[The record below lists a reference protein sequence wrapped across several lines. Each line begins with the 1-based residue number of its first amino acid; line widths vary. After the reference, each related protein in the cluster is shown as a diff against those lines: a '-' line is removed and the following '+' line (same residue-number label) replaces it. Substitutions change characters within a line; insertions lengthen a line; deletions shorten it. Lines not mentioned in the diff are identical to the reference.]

1 MLLPKSW
8 NFPSFSGSYLTQ
20 KVNPYHMTKLSNPLL
35 IIIIIELFYLHESN
49 CKELLCTS
57 EEVAD
62 YMDY

>member
-1 MLLPKSW
+1 MILGFEILSIAHFWPEILRIK
-8 NFPSFSGSYLTQ
+8 
-20 KVNPYHMTKLSNPLL
+20 KLSNPLL